1 MTMNIAT
8 TNVTPAASKLGT
20 PTYAGLWLGLGC
32 ISAVFACGGPWDI
45 PIAAWLLPIFLV
57 RFGRISAG
65 WIAAI
70 GVLAAMLVQS
80 LAFTLLNAIPF
91 NMMTL
96 VLALVVSVV
105 YALPLIVDRS
115 IGGQLSDALRILL
128 LPVAMV
134 AAEFSIGSVL
144 PLGTAIGMRAITQGE
159 NLALLQIISITGPY
173 VIAFLL
179 GITATVAN
187 RVMEAPSSA
196 TLLRYAAPLAAG
208 LITVVALGQARLAV
222 STPSAAPA
230 TVKVAAI
237 TPDLDAR
244 RDASELL
251 DSAALPPT
259 SADAARVQ
267 SPQVRAAYGRIA
279 AALLA
284 DTRRAARAGAKI
296 VVWSETAAPTTTAD
310 KPALLARVG
319 AVAREEG
326 IYISAA
332 VGVPF
337 ERNETFLF
345 GPDGRQLWHYRKNH
359 PVPGME
365 PVAPFDNSVPVV
377 STPYGRLANLICFD
391 GDFPALARVNADI
404 MLVPSWD
411 WPEVTFAHTMRM
423 VRLRAI
429 ENGYALVRPVFNGVA
444 GAFDTVGRTLAMQET
459 MSGGAHVMLVDVPT
473 RSASTIYNRI
483 GDLFAWIC
491 CMDVILLIILSFRR
505 VHSHNIGYPKVGEP
519 GVTTE
524 RLRHR

>member
-1 MTMNIAT
+1 MAKSIAAS
-8 TNVTPAASKLGT
+8 NSTPAASRIDL
-20 PTYAGLWLGLGC
+20 PTYSGLWLGLGC
-32 ISAVFACGGPWDI
+32 IAALFACGGPLDI
-45 PIAAWLLPIFLV
+45 AIAAWLLPIFLV

-65 WIAAI
+65 PIAAI

-80 LAFTLLNAIPF
+80 VAYILLNAIPF
-91 NMMTL
+91 NMLTL

-105 YALPLIVDRS
+105 YALPLIFDRS
-115 IGGQLSDALRILL
+115 IGCRLSDALRILL

-134 AAEFSIGSVL
+134 AAEFGIGTVL
-144 PLGTAIGMRAITQGE
+144 PLGTALGMRAITQGE

-173 VIAFLL
+173 VIAFFM

-187 RVMEAPSSA
+187 RVMEAPSRA

-208 LITVVALGQARLAV
+208 LITVVALGQARLAI

-230 TVKVAAI
+230 TVKFAAI

-244 RDASELL
+244 RAASELL
-251 DSAALPPT
+251 DSATLPPT

-267 SPQVRAAYGRIA
+267 LPQVRAAYRRIA

-284 DTRRAARAGAKI
+284 DTRRAARARAKI

-310 KPALLARVG
+310 KPALLAQVG

-345 GPDGRQLWHYRKNH
+345 GPNGRQLWRYRKNH

-365 PVAPFDNSVPVV
+365 PVAPFANSVPVV

-444 GAFDTVGRTLAMQET
+444 GAFDPFGRTLAMQET

-483 GDLFAWIC
+483 GDLFAWAC
-491 CMDVILLIILSFRR
+491 CMGVILLIVLSFLRG
-505 VHSHNIGYPKVGEP
+505 HSHDISYPKVAKP
-519 GVTTE
+519 GVTIE
-524 RLRHR
+524 QL